1 MDDIQVKP
9 NYITAKCS
17 MYKKSRELQT
27 LQRKNPTRA
36 ERVMWEHLRNKKCGF
51 KIRRQHIID
60 RYIVDFVCLSVQLI
74 IEIDGEIHRN
84 QKEQDLQRTER
95 LIELGYEVMRF
106 SNKDV
111 SKDPN
116 AIFVKIKERLEDMN
130 Q

>member
-1 MDDIQVKP
+1 MDDTQVKP

-17 MYKKSRELQT
+17 MYKKLRELQT
-27 LQRKNPTRA
+27 LQRKKPTRA